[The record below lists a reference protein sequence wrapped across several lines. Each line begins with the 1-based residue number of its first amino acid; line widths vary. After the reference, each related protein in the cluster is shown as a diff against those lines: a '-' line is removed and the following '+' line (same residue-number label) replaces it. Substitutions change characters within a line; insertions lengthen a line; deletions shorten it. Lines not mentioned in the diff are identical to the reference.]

1 MPIYPDITAL
11 VGKTPLVRLNK
22 ITENCVATVT
32 AKLEFFN
39 PASSIKDRVGLAMIN
54 AAEKAGKIKKDITL
68 IESTSGNT
76 GIALAWVCAVRGY
89 KLILTMPES
98 MTIERRKFLKALGAQ
113 LVLTPASLGIK
124 GAIAEA
130 QKLNQE
136 IKNSLILSQFDNSA
150 NPAIHRKT
158 TGPEIWKDTEG
169 KVDIFVA
176 GVGTGGTITGVGE
189 YLKKKNPKI
198 QIVAVEPASS
208 PVLSGGNPEP
218 HMIQGIGAGFIPKNL
233 NTKIYNE
240 VIKVK
245 NEDAIKTMRELGYK
259 EGIFA
264 GISSGANLW
273 ATLEIGKRKENSK
286 KLIVTVFSDT
296 GERYLSTALFEAE

>member
-208 PVLSGGNPEP
+208 PVLSGGNPGP